1 MSIVDADM
9 HLMIFH
15 PDYNAENAGLDFL
28 IEEDILENDLV
39 YCMVFIQK
47 LSFLDDASLSL
58 EKSGYYKNFPEEMYN
73 SLVLD
78 RRELRNGYGEKSN
91 AS

>member
-1 MSIVDADM
+1 M

-78 RRELRNGYGEKSN
+78 RRRLRNGYGEKRN